1 MRVLVAP
8 DAFDGTLTAPA
19 AARAIA
25 EGWLRRAPD
34 DQVTQAPMA
43 DGGTGFVDVLHT
55 ALGGELQVVTVPG
68 PHGAPTPMTLLV
80 HDDTVYVESSQA
92 CGHQVAGD
100 GDPERAS
107 SRGVGEAVA
116 AALAV
121 GPARVVVGVGGCA
134 SNDGGAGLL
143 SALGVTADVP
153 LDAGPLGLEGL
164 TVVDATAARAA
175 TEGVELVVATDVT
188 TVLLGMFGTT
198 NVHGADRG
206 LDEDARQRV
215 DRLLDGWVDALC
227 GRTPAERRAAD
238 APGSGAGGGIGLA
251 LMQLGATRRS
261 GIEVVADAVGL
272 RALAA
277 AHDVVVTGEGA
288 YDFSSREGKVAHGV
302 ATVAG
307 EAIRPC
313 VVLAGRVLVG
323 AREMR
328 AMGVEAAYAVVDLV
342 GEEAAVRDPAA
353 SLSRLATRVARTW
366 SF

>member
-25 EGWLRRAPD
+25 DGWLRRAPD
-34 DQVTQAPMA
+34 DQVTLAPMA
-43 DGGTGFVDVLHT
+43 DGGHGFVDVLHV
-55 ALGGELQVVTVPG
+55 ALGGELRVLTVPG
-68 PHGAPTPMTLLV
+68 PHGAPTPMTLLA
-80 HDDTVYVESSQA
+80 HDGTVYVESTQA
-92 CGHQVAGD
+92 CGPQLAGD
-100 GDPERAS
+100 GDPERGS

-116 AALAV
+116 AALAM
-121 GPARVVVGVGGCA
+121 GPERVVVGIGGCA
-134 SNDGGAGLL
+134 TSDGGAGLL
-143 SALGVTADVP
+143 AALGATADVP
-153 LDAGPLGLEGL
+153 LDAGPSALDGL
-164 TVVDATAARAA
+164 TRIDATAAAA
-175 TEGVELVVATDVT
+175 AARGVELVVATDVT

-198 NVHGADRG
+198 NVHGGSRG

-215 DRLLDGWVDALC
+215 DRVLDGYVDALC
-227 GRTPAERRAAD
+227 GRTPAERRVAD
-238 APGSGAGGGIGLA
+238 APGSGAGGGLGLA
-251 LMQLGATRRS
+251 LMHLGATRRS
-261 GIEVVADAVGL
+261 GIEVVAEAVGL
-272 RALAA
+272 RDLAG

-288 YDFSSREGKVAHGV
+288 YDFSSREGKVAHAV
-302 ATVAG
+302 AIVAG

-353 SLSRLATRVARTW
+353 SLSTLATRVARTW